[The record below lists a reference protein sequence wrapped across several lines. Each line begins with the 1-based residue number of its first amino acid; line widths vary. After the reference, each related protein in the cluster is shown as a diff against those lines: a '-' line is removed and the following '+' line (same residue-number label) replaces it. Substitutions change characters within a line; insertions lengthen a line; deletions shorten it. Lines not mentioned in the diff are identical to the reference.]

1 MTGPAPRQRPLSV
14 EEYLAF
20 EEASPVRHEYVA
32 GEIHAMTGAT
42 PRHNQIA
49 LNIAFH
55 LRAAARGGPCRAYI
69 EAVKLRVGDAIYY
82 PDVMVDCTPAEPAL
96 IIESPCLVVEV
107 TSPSTALT
115 DRREKLVAYRG
126 VPTLQAYLLVEQDRR
141 RVTRHWR
148 DAQGAW
154 GYSVITGEEIVP
166 VPCPRTEL
174 TLDLIYED
182 VTMPPL
188 GVAERFEDAVT

>member
-1 MTGPAPRQRPLSV
+1 MTGPAPRQRPLSI

-20 EEASPVRHEYVA
+20 EEASPIRHEYVA
-32 GEIHAMTGAT
+32 GEVHAMTGAT
-42 PRHNQIA
+42 PRHNQIVGNVFA
-49 LNIAFH
+49 Q
-55 LRAAARGGPCRAYI
+55 LRAAARGEPCRVYV

-82 PDVMVDCTPAEPAL
+82 PDVMVDCTPGEPAL
-96 IIESPCLVVEV
+96 LIESPCLVVEV

-115 DRREKLVAYRG
+115 DRREKLAAYRSS
-126 VPTLQAYLLVEQDRR
+126 PTLQAYLLVEQDRR

-148 DAQGAW
+148 DAQGVW
-154 GYSVITGEEIVP
+154 GHSVITGEGAVP
-166 VPCPRTEL
+166 VPCPQTEL
-174 TLDLIYED
+174 TLDLVYED